1 MRLRDAL
8 NCIARL
14 NFGGGMD
21 ADWKMRHGRLLAIP
35 GPSPIRRYWNPDCGG
50 RMPRVIQLF
59 EWQFK
64 SWIPDR
70 GFASSGMTIREFA
83 A

>member
-21 ADWKMRHGRLLAIP
+21 ADWKMRHGRLLAQ
-35 GPSPIRRYWNPDCGG
+35 IRIAMRAG
-50 RMPRVIQLF
+50 
-59 EWQFK
+59 K
-64 SWIPDR
+64 S
-70 GFASSGMTIREFA
+70 
-83 A
+83 